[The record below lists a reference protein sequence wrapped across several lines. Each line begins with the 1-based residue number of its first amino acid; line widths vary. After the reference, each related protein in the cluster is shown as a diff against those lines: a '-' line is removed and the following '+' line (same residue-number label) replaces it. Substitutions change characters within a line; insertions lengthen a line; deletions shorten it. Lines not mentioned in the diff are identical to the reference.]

1 MAFAHESQLTGLFV
15 LGALHG
21 INPGM
26 GWLFAVARGFQE
38 GKRRAVWGALGPLA
52 VGHGLAIAAA
62 LAAAAMVGIV
72 LPISVVQP
80 LAGVALVAS
89 GLTSLVRHRHP
100 RGGGMRLGTL
110 ALATWSFM
118 MATAHGAGLMAL
130 PLVLGGPTSSEPAAR
145 HTVHAV
151 NGAAHMAAGPTLHL
165 AGLAATAAHAVGYL
179 VVTALIAVIV
189 YERIGLRLLR
199 SAWINLD
206 LFWAVALIITGVAT
220 LAG

>member
-1 MAFAHESQLTGLFV
+1 
-15 LGALHG
+15 
-21 INPGM
+21 
-26 GWLFAVARGFQE
+26 
-38 GKRRAVWGALGPLA
+38 
-52 VGHGLAIAAA
+52 
-62 LAAAAMVGIV
+62 
-72 LPISVVQP
+72 
-80 LAGVALVAS
+80 
-89 GLTSLVRHRHP
+89 
-100 RGGGMRLGTL
+100 
-110 ALATWSFM
+110 
-118 MATAHGAGLMAL
+118 
-130 PLVLGGPTSSEPAAR
+130 
-145 HTVHAV
+145 V